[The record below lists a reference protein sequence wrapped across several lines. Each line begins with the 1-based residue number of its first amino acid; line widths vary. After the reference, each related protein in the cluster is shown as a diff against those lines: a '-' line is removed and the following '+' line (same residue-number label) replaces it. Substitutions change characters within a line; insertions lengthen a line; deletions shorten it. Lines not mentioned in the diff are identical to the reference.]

1 MNRMSKIARFVKEV
15 RTRFFLFNYSTLF
28 SKIFVK
34 VSGSGSREK
43 DQIVVDQCT
52 IYTWCTPTP
61 TVIALT
67 GACSCA
73 FTDQCTDA
81 LLQQEEREIHQE
93 LDELVEE
100 LGCLFHK
107 FVVNYYFML
116 KSYCFMFAS
125 DK

>member
-1 MNRMSKIARFVKEV
+1 MDQWVDMDKSGRQLTGLKRRHRKMSRMSKIARFVKEV
-15 RTRFFLFNYSTLF
+15 RTRNFLFNYSTLF

-73 FTDQCTDA
+73 FTD
-81 LLQQEEREIHQE
+81 
-93 LDELVEE
+93 
-100 LGCLFHK
+100 
-107 FVVNYYFML
+107 
-116 KSYCFMFAS
+116 
-125 DK
+125 